1 MVDHILANISVYMTK
16 TVPQMNIPGI
26 IVSVLAV
33 LVIIHALVMLGRVL
47 FQRYRKNTKGS

>member
-16 TVPQMNIPGI
+16 TVPQMNIPEI

-33 LVIIHALVMLGRVL
+33 LVIIHALVLLGRVL